1 MATFISTITFTEQ
14 GFKAI
19 KETTKRAAAIKVTT
33 KKLGIKVTNIY
44 WTLGAYDGL
53 LIFEAPDDETATG
66 LLLQLGSEGNIHT
79 TTVRAFNAVE
89 MDGIL
94 EKMSGSGK

>member
-1 MATFISTITFTEQ
+1 MATYVSTIKFTEQ

-33 KKLGIKVTNIY
+33 KKLGIKLTNIY

-53 LIFEAPDDETATG
+53 LIFDAPDDETATG
-66 LLLQLGSEGNIHT
+66 LLLRLGAEGNIHT
-79 TTVRAFNAVE
+79 TTVRAFNAAE
-89 MDGIL
+89 MDKIL
-94 EKMSGSGK
+94 EKMGGRLA

>member
-1 MATFISTITFTEQ
+1 MATYVSTIKFTEQ

-33 KKLGIKVTNIY
+33 KKMGIKLSNIY

-53 LIFEAPDDETATG
+53 LIFDAPDDETATG

-79 TTVRAFNAVE
+79 TTVRAFNAGE
-89 MDGIL
+89 MDKIL
-94 EKMSGSGK
+94 RKMGGSAK

>member
-1 MATFISTITFTEQ
+1 MATYISTVNFTEQ
-14 GFKAI
+14 GFKSI

-33 KKLGIKVTNIY
+33 KRLGIKLTNIY

-79 TTVRAFNAVE
+79 TTVRAFNAGE
-89 MDGIL
+89 MDKIL
-94 EKMSGSGK
+94 EKMAARVK

>member
-1 MATFISTITFTEQ
+1 MATFISTIKFTEQ

-19 KETTKRAAAIKVTT
+19 KDTTKRAAAIKVAT
-33 KKLGIKVTNIY
+33 KKMGIKVTQIY

-53 LIFEAPDDETATG
+53 LIFEAPDDETAAG
-66 LLLQLGSEGNIHT
+66 LLLQLGAEGNIHT
-79 TTVRAFNAVE
+79 TTVRAFNAGE

-94 EKMSGSGK
+94 EKISGRGK